1 MKFAKITAAAAALA
15 LSSVAAQAQE
25 AAPAVELSSGA
36 TVTGND
42 GNAIGTIAEITDAAV
57 LVDTGTH
64 KIALPA
70 NAFGTSDAGPTLNIT
85 KAALEEA
92 YAAQLA
98 AQAEA
103 LAAALVVGAEVQTA
117 DPQPLGT
124 IDMIEGENV
133 VLVRTDESKVT
144 LPKELF
150 AVDAEGHLVARIT
163 MAQLEEAL
171 AAQQA
176 G

>member
-1 MKFAKITAAAAALA
+1 MNFAKITAAAAALA
-15 LSSVAAQAQE
+15 LTSVAAQAQE
-25 AAPAVELSSGA
+25 AAPAVELSTGA

-42 GNAIGTIAEITDAAV
+42 GNAIGTIAEVSEAAV
-57 LVDTGTH
+57 LVDTGTY
-64 KIALPA
+64 KIALPG
-70 NAFGTSDAGPTLNIT
+70 NAFGAGDAGPTLNIT
-85 KAALEEA
+85 KTALEEA

-98 AQAEA
+98 QAEQA
-103 LAAALVVGAEVQTA
+103 LAAALVVGANVQTA

-124 IDMIEGENV
+124 IDTIDGENV

-144 LPKELF
+144 LPKDMF
-150 AVDAEGHLVARIT
+150 AVDGEGNLIARIT

-171 AAQQA
+171 AAQQ